1 MSKLSAG
8 DRFLLDQVRGGDAA
22 GWAQL
27 VSRYQGR
34 LLAYARARFVNL
46 ADAEDVVQETFLS
59 FLRGLQ
65 SFREQAS
72 VETYLFGI
80 LRRRIIDRV
89 RSRGR
94 RHDVAFC
101 TLQGAP
107 ASTDDRRAAND
118 VLDPADSRPSASW
131 YVAKSEQSEQRYAAL
146 DHAMTKLIGKLRED
160 LNFRDLMISEMIF
173 YAQLRNKEIAD
184 LMDIGQKQV
193 ALIKHRFIKR
203 LQAEVAGAEDLA
215 ALSRGGDAPRDNLL
229 TRAWEAARPSC
240 PKRSTIGKFLLG
252 TLDNDWQE
260 YVRFHV
266 EKLGCRFCQANRDDL
281 AAERKTDDREVF
293 RQRVFQSTV
302 GFLKRPS

>member
-1 MSKLSAG
+1 MSRLSAG
-8 DRFLLDQVRGGDAA
+8 DRFLLDQVRSGDAA

-34 LLAYARARFVNL
+34 LLAYARARFVNH
-46 ADAEDVVQETFLS
+46 ADAEDVVQDTFLS
-59 FLRGLQ
+59 FLRSLE

-94 RHDVAFC
+94 QHDVSFC
-101 TLQGAP
+101 TLQGAQP
-107 ASTDDRRAAND
+107 LTDDRESS
-118 VLDPADSRPSASW
+118 VLNPVDSEPTASW

-146 DHAMTKLIGKLRED
+146 DHAVTKLIGKLREG
-160 LNFRDLMISEMIF
+160 LVFRDLMISEMIF

-184 LMDIGQKQV
+184 LMGIDQKQV
-193 ALIKHRFIKR
+193 ALIKHRFIKK
-203 LQAEVAGAEDLA
+203 LQAEVASAEDLA
-215 ALSRGGDAPRDNLL
+215 TLSTDGDAPRDNLL
-229 TRAWEAARPSC
+229 TRVWEAARPSC

-252 TLDNDWQE
+252 TLDDDWQE

-266 EKLGCRFCQANRDDL
+266 ETLGCRFCQANRDDL
-281 AAERKTDDREVF
+281 TAERKTDDREVF

-302 GFLKRPS
+302 GFLQRPG

>member
-34 LLAYARARFVNL
+34 LLAYARARFVNH

-59 FLRGLQ
+59 FLRSLE
-65 SFREQAS
+65 SFREHAS

-94 RHDVAFC
+94 QHDVAFC
-101 TLQGAP
+101 TLQGAQS
-107 ASTDDRRAAND
+107 STDDHREAS
-118 VLDPADSRPSASW
+118 VLDPADSQPTASW

-146 DHAMTKLIGKLRED
+146 DHAVTKLIGKLREG

-184 LMDIGQKQV
+184 LLNIDQKQV

-203 LQAEVAGAEDLA
+203 LQAEVANAEELA
-215 ALSRGGDAPRDNLL
+215 MLSTDGDAPRDNLL
-229 TRAWEAARPSC
+229 TRVWEAARPSC

-252 TLDNDWQE
+252 TLDDDWQE

-266 EKLGCRFCQANRDDL
+266 ETLGCRFCQANRDDL

-302 GFLKRPS
+302 GFLQRPS